1 MGLRTGKGNRL
12 KWSTPEMLETLAH
25 SISRKELVAGFRE
38 LPVRERLDVLLRL
51 ADSAALD
58 ASAGS
63 SDNAKR

>member
-38 LPVRERLDVLLRL
+38 LPVRERLDVLCRL
-51 ADSAALD
+51 ADSVALIAEGGAD
-58 ASAGS
+58 HGR
-63 SDNAKR
+63 K